1 MNMKRENY
9 LSHCCNILLTC
20 AAILLAAP
28 VSTQSQTMQ
37 SPGMV
42 SPDRDDATRRQLA
55 SFDSFLDSHP
65 EVAEQVRKDPSLVN
79 NEEFVEKHGEL
90 KQYLQQHP
98 EIREEL
104 SQNPNAFMHQEQ
116 RFDRRE
122 DQGRDRDVTRGE
134 LANMDHFMDSHPEI
148 AEQLQKDP
156 SLVNDKH
163 FVQSHPDLQQFLA
176 DHPGVREEYK
186 ENPNAFMHQEQR
198 FDQRQ
203 DQGRDR
209 DVTRGELANMDHFL
223 DSHPE
228 IAERLQ
234 KDPSLVNNKQFVESH
249 TALQQFLADH
259 PGVREEYKENPNA
272 FMHQEQRFDQRQ
284 DQGRDRD
291 VTHGEL
297 ANMDHFL
304 DSHPEIAE
312 RLQKDPS
319 LVNDKHFVQSHPD
332 LQQFLA
338 DHPGIREEYKENP
351 NAFMHQ
357 EQRFDRR
364 EDQGRDRDVT
374 RGELANMDHFLDSHP
389 EIAERLQ
396 KDPSLVNNKQF
407 VESHTAL
414 QQFLADHPGVR
425 EEYKENPNAFMH
437 QEQRFDRHED
447 FNTHRD
453 RDVTGGELSSFNEFM
468 EGHSNI
474 AGELSKNPSLANNQE
489 YLENHPA
496 LNDYLKAH
504 PQVHQELSENPQ
516 TFLQSAQQFNARGS
530 TKVASESKAK

>member
-1 MNMKRENY
+1 MKMKRKNH
-9 LSHCCNILLTC
+9 LHHCCKILLTC

-37 SPGMV
+37 SPGLV

-148 AEQLQKDP
+148 AEQLRKDP
-156 SLVNDKH
+156 SLVNNKQ

-186 ENPNAFMHQEQR
+186 ENPNAFMNQEQR

-209 DVTRGELANMDHFL
+209 DMTRGELANMDRFMDH
-223 DSHPE
+223 HPE
-228 IAERLQ
+228 IAEQLQ
-234 KDPSLVNNKQFVESH
+234 KDPSLVNNKQFVQSH
-249 TALQQFLADH
+249 PDLQQFLADH

-272 FMHQEQRFDQRQ
+272 FMSR
-284 DQGRDRD
+284 
-291 VTHGEL
+291 
-297 ANMDHFL
+297 
-304 DSHPEIAE
+304 
-312 RLQKDPS
+312 
-319 LVNDKHFVQSHPD
+319 
-332 LQQFLA
+332 
-338 DHPGIREEYKENP
+338 
-351 NAFMHQ
+351 

-364 EDQGRDRDVT
+364 EDFS
-374 RGELANMDHFLDSHP
+374 A
-389 EIAERLQ
+389 
-396 KDPSLVNNKQF
+396 
-407 VESHTAL
+407 
-414 QQFLADHPGVR
+414 
-425 EEYKENPNAFMH
+425 
-437 QEQRFDRHED
+437 
-447 FNTHRD
+447 HRD

-468 EGHSNI
+468 EGHNNI

-496 LNDYLKAH
+496 LKDYLKAH

-516 TFLQSAQQFNARGS
+516 SFLQSAQQFNTHGS
-530 TKVASESKAK
+530 TKVASESKVK

>member
-1 MNMKRENY
+1 MKKRKNH

-20 AAILLAAP
+20 AALLLAAP
-28 VSTQSQTMQ
+28 VSTQSQTLQ

-65 EVAEQVRKDPSLVN
+65 EVAEQVRQDPSLVN

-122 DQGRDRDVTRGE
+122 DQGRDRDMTRGELANMDHFMDSHPEIAEQLRKDPSLVNNKQFVQSHPDLQQFLADHPGVREEYKENPSAFMNREQRFDRREDQGRDRDVTRGE

-148 AEQLQKDP
+148 AEQLRKDPSLVNNKQFVQSHPALQQFLADHPGVREEYKENPNAFMNREQRFDQRQDQSRDRDLTRGELANMDRFMDHHPEIAEQLRKDP

-186 ENPNAFMHQEQR
+186 ENPNGFMSQEQR

-209 DVTRGELANMDHFL
+209 DVTRGELANMDRFMDH
-223 DSHPE
+223 HPE
-228 IAERLQ
+228 IAEQLH
-234 KDPSLVNNKQFVESH
+234 KDPSLINNKQFVENH

-272 FMHQEQRFDQRQ
+272 FM
-284 DQGRDRD
+284 
-291 VTHGEL
+291 
-297 ANMDHFL
+297 
-304 DSHPEIAE
+304 S
-312 RLQKDPS
+312 
-319 LVNDKHFVQSHPD
+319 
-332 LQQFLA
+332 
-338 DHPGIREEYKENP
+338 
-351 NAFMHQ
+351 Q

-364 EDQGRDRDVT
+364 
-374 RGELANMDHFLDSHP
+374 
-389 EIAERLQ
+389 
-396 KDPSLVNNKQF
+396 
-407 VESHTAL
+407 
-414 QQFLADHPGVR
+414 
-425 EEYKENPNAFMH
+425 
-437 QEQRFDRHED
+437 ED

-453 RDVTGGELSSFNEFM
+453 RDVTGGELTSFNQFM
-468 EGHSNI
+468 EGHNNI

-496 LNDYLKAH
+496 LKDYLKAH
-504 PQVHQELSENPQ
+504 PQVHEELSENPQ
-516 TFLQSAQQFNARGS
+516 TFLQSAQQFNAHGS
-530 TKVASESKAK
+530 TKLASESKAK

>member
-1 MNMKRENY
+1 MNMKRKHH
-9 LSHCCNILLTC
+9 LSHFCNILLTC

-28 VSTQSQTMQ
+28 VSTRSQTMQ

-90 KQYLQQHP
+90 KQYLQEHP

-104 SQNPNAFMHQEQ
+104 RQNPNAFMHQEQ

-186 ENPNAFMHQEQR
+186 ENPNAFMHREER

-209 DVTRGELANMDHFL
+209 DVTRGELANMDRFMDH
-223 DSHPE
+223 HPE
-228 IAERLQ
+228 IAEQ
-234 KDPSLVNNKQFVESH
+234 
-249 TALQQFLADH
+249 
-259 PGVREEYKENPNA
+259 
-272 FMHQEQRFDQRQ
+272 
-284 DQGRDRD
+284 
-291 VTHGEL
+291 
-297 ANMDHFL
+297 
-304 DSHPEIAE
+304 
-312 RLQKDPS
+312 LQKDPS

-332 LQQFLA
+332 
-338 DHPGIREEYKENP
+338 
-351 NAFMHQ
+351 
-357 EQRFDRR
+357 
-364 EDQGRDRDVT
+364 
-374 RGELANMDHFLDSHP
+374 
-389 EIAERLQ
+389 
-396 KDPSLVNNKQF
+396 
-407 VESHTAL
+407 L

-437 QEQRFDRHED
+437 QEQRFDRRED

-496 LNDYLKAH
+496 LKDYLKAH
-504 PQVHQELSENPQ
+504 PQVHEELSENPQ